1 VIFVAILPDLPSLPD
16 KLVKRL
22 FNLDQGERVDRFCR
36 ACGEITNQVAVSF
49 SELPR
54 LRENEL
60 ERLAGRLLDVI
71 PLVPVLGGKPTVC
84 RCGAA
89 NR

>member
-1 VIFVAILPDLPSLPD
+1 MALLPDLPDIPD
-16 KLVKRL
+16 RIVKLV
-22 FNLDQGERVDRFCR
+22 FNLDKGERVDRFCR

-49 SELPR
+49 SDLPG

-60 ERLAGRLLDVI
+60 ERLAGRLLDVM
-71 PLVPVLGGKPTVC
+71 PLIPVLGGKPTVC